1 MEIHVLVEEESA
13 EAALGVLVPRILN
26 GRAAHRIITFRGK
39 QDLLGKLPQ
48 RLAGYRRRLE
58 HEDLRILVLI
68 DEDRSDCRALKAR
81 LEDIARQAGLMTKSQ
96 ATKTASNAGQRF
108 HVVTRIAV
116 EELEAWYFGDESAL
130 YAAYDRLPVTL
141 HRRKAY
147 RDPDAIRGGTC
158 EALHREL
165 KEAGYD
171 LPVFPKIKV
180 AREVAEHM
188 EPARNRSPSFRAFC
202 AGLESFL
209 T

>member
-13 EAALGVLVPRILN
+13 EAALNILVPRILK
-26 GRAAHRIITFRGK
+26 GRAGHRIITFRGK

-68 DEDRSDCRALKAR
+68 DEDRSDCRALKAK
-81 LEDIARQAGLMTKSQ
+81 LEDIARQAGLS
-96 ATKTASNAGQRF
+96 TKTSCNASQRF
-108 HVVTRIAV
+108 QVVTRIAV

-130 YAAYDRLPVTL
+130 YAAYDRLPATL
-141 HRRKAY
+141 HRRKPY
-147 RDPDAIRGGTC
+147 RDPDAIKGGTC

-180 AREVAEHM
+180 AREVAGHM
-188 EPARNRSPSFRAFC
+188 DPARNRSPSFRAFC

>member
-1 MEIHVLVEEESA
+1 MEIHVLVEEEPA
-13 EAALGVLVPRILN
+13 EAALGILVPRILN
-26 GRAAHRIITFRGK
+26 GRAGHHIITFRGK

-48 RLAGYRRRLE
+48 RPAGYRRRLE
-58 HEDLRILVLI
+58 H
-68 DEDRSDCRALKAR
+68 
-81 LEDIARQAGLMTKSQ
+81 
-96 ATKTASNAGQRF
+96 
-108 HVVTRIAV
+108 
-116 EELEAWYFGDESAL
+116 
-130 YAAYDRLPVTL
+130 
-141 HRRKAY
+141 
-147 RDPDAIRGGTC
+147 
-158 EALHREL
+158 EL